1 MKRWYVVQTYSGY
14 ENSVLEDLESRK
26 DSMGLSN
33 KIYQILAPEVEE
45 EVLDKNGKP
54 AVDKKGNKKVK
65 VSKIYPGY
73 IFLEME
79 VEKEIDDTTWFIIRN
94 TPKVTGFLG
103 SSGHGTK
110 PVPIPQDEMNRI
122 LEKIGLIEK
131 TSFKEGDQ
139 VEVIAG
145 PFIGQTGVVSAVNLE
160 KEEVEVMIEMFGRA
174 TPSELQFGQVRKIA

>member
-1 MKRWYVVQTYSGY
+1 MRRWYAVQTYSGY
-14 ENSVLEDLESRK
+14 ENSVVDDLISRK
-26 DSMGLSN
+26 DSMGLAN
-33 KIYQILAPEVEE
+33 KIYQILAPDQTE
-45 EVLDKNGKP
+45 EVT
-54 AVDKKGNKKVK
+54 DKKGKKK
-65 VSKIYPGY
+65 IKTSKIYPGY

-122 LEKIGLIEK
+122 LQKIGLLEK
-131 TSFKEGDQ
+131 EEFNIHEGDQ
-139 VEVIAG
+139 VEVISG

-160 KEEVEVMIEMFGRA
+160 KEQVVVMIELFGRA
-174 TPSELQFGQVRKIA
+174 TPNELQFNQVKKLV